1 MKNINDLTNQLKKV
15 EKEIEEYQEEC
26 KHEKQH
32 IKTISTG
39 KTRWVCDECMKELRI
54 PSPNEIQ
61 QYLGEGKKNPIKNLE
76 K

>member
-1 MKNINDLTNQLKKV
+1 MKNINDFTNQLKKV

-61 QYLGEGKKNPIKNLE
+61 QYLGEGKKTP
-76 K
+76 